1 MQLRPY
7 QQQSIDTIYND
18 FRKEGNSIACLAT
31 GSGKSLLVAELA
43 RISKEPLLI
52 FVPSKELLVQN
63 YNKLVEAVGS
73 DEEIGIFSAS
83 ANSKEI
89 KRITI
94 ATILS
99 CYKKPE
105 LFMQFNNVIIDE
117 CDLLDPTADNTLYV
131 KFLNTIGVKKVIGLT
146 ATPYRLVQ
154 SYNRD
159 SELVTSVKV
168 LPRIWGRRKSAYWS
182 RIITNITTRQLITE
196 GYLQPITYFDNSKI
210 KHQGIP
216 TNKGKSDFNLKAY
229 EELILPDEENIL
241 DAIIRL
247 IGVSHTVLVFC
258 LSVEQAER
266 FSAVV
271 KNSAIVSATTPKK
284 RRDEIIQKFK
294 TGEIKTVFNVSC
306 LTVGFDHPRLDG
318 VVTIRP
324 TRSLRLWTQMAGRL
338 MRKHP
343 DKTIARLIDF
353 SGTLNS
359 LGKAENIEVGIR
371 DGKWDI
377 ISFKNDKEKRWHGL
391 PLYSIKL
398 DKDETGK

>member
-1 MQLRPY
+1 MILRPY
-7 QQQSIDTIYND
+7 QQHSIDTILSD
-18 FRKEGNSIACLAT
+18 FKRDGNSIACLAT

-63 YNKLVEAVGS
+63 YEKLVEAVGS

-99 CYKKPE
+99 CYQKPE

-117 CDLLDPTADNTLYV
+117 ADLLDPTADNTLYV
-131 KFLNTIGVKKVIGLT
+131 KFLTAIGVQKVIGLT
-146 ATPYRLVQ
+146 ATPYRLTQ
-154 SYNRD
+154 SYNRE
-159 SELVTSVKV
+159 SEIVTSIKV
-168 LPRIWGRRKSAYWS
+168 LPRIWGKRKGAYWS
-182 RIITNITTRQLITE
+182 RIITNITTQQLIAE
-196 GYLQPITYFDNSKI
+196 GFLQPITYFDNSKI
-210 KHQGIP
+210 RHQGIP
-216 TNKGKSDFNLKAY
+216 TNKTKSDFNLKAY

-241 DAIIRL
+241 DAITRL
-247 IGVSHTVLVFC
+247 IAVSHTVLVFC

-266 FSAVV
+266 FSTVV
-271 KNSAIVSATTPKK
+271 NNSAIVSATTPKK
-284 RRDEIIQKFK
+284 RRDEIIKKFK

-318 VVTIRP
+318 IVTIRP

-343 DKTIARLIDF
+343 EKEIARLVDF
-353 SGTLNS
+353 SGTYNS
-359 LGKAENIEVGIR
+359 LGKAEDIEVAMR

-377 ISFKNDKEKRWHGL
+377 ISQKNGKEKRWHGV

-398 DKDETGK
+398 DKE